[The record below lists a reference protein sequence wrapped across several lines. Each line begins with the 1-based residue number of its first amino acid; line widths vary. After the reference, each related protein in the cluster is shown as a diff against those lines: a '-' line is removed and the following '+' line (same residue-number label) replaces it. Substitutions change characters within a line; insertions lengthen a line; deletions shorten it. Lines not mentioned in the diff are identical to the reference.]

1 MGNSDEKKI
10 NYEVFEKTITKL
22 SELQKQLLD
31 KKEELKN
38 TNDTLIDEGNWKGA
52 SRNYYNQITIDQD
65 KAFEKINESLK
76 QFIVDL
82 NDTVDKFDNL
92 DTSIANSFEG

>member
-10 NYEVFEKTITKL
+10 NHEVFEKTITML
-22 SELQKQLLD
+22 SELQKQLVD
-31 KKEELKN
+31 KREGLKN
-38 TNDTLIDEGNWKGA
+38 TNDTLIDEDNWKGT
-52 SRNYYNQITIDQD
+52 SRNYYNQIAIDQD

-82 NDTVDKFDNL
+82 NDTLDKFEDL